1 MLPYSVVFLIGWSI
15 LLIFWILFE
24 IPIGPGAPMYIDIAK

>member
-15 LLIFWILFE
+15 LFGIWVKLDL
-24 IPIGPGAPMYIDIAK
+24 PLGPS